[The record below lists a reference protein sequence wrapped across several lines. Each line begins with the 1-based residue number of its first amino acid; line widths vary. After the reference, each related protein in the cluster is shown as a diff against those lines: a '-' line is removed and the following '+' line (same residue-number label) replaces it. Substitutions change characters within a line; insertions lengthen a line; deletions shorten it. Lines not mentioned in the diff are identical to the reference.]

1 MSKEMIAWEI
11 VKQTGVIEAAKAKVG
26 IKSNLET
33 KQSETERAIHKE
45 QDILIKEYNRVLKK
59 LK

>member
-11 VKQTGVIEAAKAKVG
+11 VKQTGALEAAKAKVG
-26 IKSNLET
+26 IKSGLEA
-33 KQSETERAIHKE
+33 KQAETERAIHKE
-45 QDILIKEYNRVLKK
+45 QDILIQEYNRVLKK